1 MRQRQGS
8 GQQRSIK
15 PADHRISFGC
25 RTVPT
30 CFLAIFLLVMLSPA
44 AAVVGYDCGGST
56 LNITTMSL
64 NGIAEC
70 KIPMIEPTPTITYI
84 QLLQLSDF
92 TNVEVT
98 QCKVEIDRIIHYC
111 GMHSHNSIV
120 HNGRQVY
127 LHDFD
132 ERACL
137 RLQEAGILQLSAA
150 GQIIGL
156 QRNSTTT
163 RSVTMAGAASVDGGT
178 QYSDPFGTWDNV
190 VVQASVK
197 ITLANYDAT
206 VSLTTGKIILQ
217 SGTHCTLIDGF
228 CIDIDG
234 NSAYWKTEPTDSCN
248 FNRYDVLYEGKA
260 TKLTTVGDATS
271 PDVYTLT
278 TQETTFRLARQSN
291 QSLCGY
297 TLIRTEHPKLFI
309 LETQRGESFAVQRK
323 ISVSNLDIFPYI
335 NSKFIYVEKHV
346 KLQMR
351 NLYKDILTQRCN
363 LERQVLQNA
372 LLIAAILP
380 EKFAYALMKGPGY
393 IAVIAGEV
401 AHIIKCVPVECI
413 LRRADECYH
422 ELPVTYHNE
431 SYFLSTT
438 SRMLLR
444 SATQIDCGPT
454 LPALYQIDNTWYR
467 FSPHPIEVPRPQSL
481 QPSSQPTW
489 YYLSIGNLA
498 NSGIYSE
505 VDLKN
510 LRNRIMFPAEKPALL
525 NNLARGSVGYNIPA
539 GSISIRGLLDE
550 NTMEHLA
557 ESAVK

>member
-260 TKLTTVGDATS
+260 TKLTT
-271 PDVYTLT
+271 
-278 TQETTFRLARQSN
+278 QN